1 MKEGEKRLAIGYNDE
16 GEQVVLVGVPLD
28 SKIPGKED
36 CIALVG
42 ELPIDYIADT
52 LSLEDEDSLIYSFV
66 IREDGGFVVRTSD
79 AYRDNYFDR
88 VESMYEDWKGKA
100 VTITWQR

>member
-1 MKEGEKRLAIGYNDE
+1 MADAHRPDAFLNYMKEGEKRLAIGYNDE

-42 ELPIDYIADT
+42 ELPIGYIADT

-66 IREDGGFVVRTSD
+66 IPRGRRLCRS
-79 AYRDNYFDR
+79 N
-88 VESMYEDWKGKA
+88 
-100 VTITWQR
+100 QRCLPGQLFRPG